1 MRKILIPIIFLL
13 LPTTSYAAGSFD
25 GIYSFNFNGVLN
37 GYASI
42 HEDDANNMIAVL
54 LDPDPGDSNWEAI
67 SGVRNGN
74 DVTLRSIP
82 GAGTVSLDVSVSF
95 VDSNTG
101 TVTINSCVGD
111 CDLPNG
117 TVLDVNRIF

>member
-1 MRKILIPIIFLL
+1 MRKILIPIVFLL

-25 GIYSFNFNGVLN
+25 GIYSFNFNSILG

-54 LDPDPGDSNWEAI
+54 LEPNPDDTTWEAI
-67 SGVRNGN
+67 SGIRNGN
-74 DVTLRSIP
+74 DVTLRSI
-82 GAGTVSLDVSVSF
+82 AGTVSLDVSVSF
-95 VDSNTG
+95 IDSNTG
-101 TVTINSCVGD
+101 TATINSCVGD
-111 CDLPNG
+111 CDFPNG